1 MENKKIIEWC
11 SDQHLEL
18 ANIYMDAE
26 DNISCYDGCKE
37 MSMDHLNNNYK
48 DAIKTIKKNR
58 EKNKNQKIT
67 IIWGT
72 DQEKTQTYTF
82 ENKEQAKFFMDGVDE
97 SNGWLEYEVKKGWF
111 DK

>member
-1 MENKKIIEWC
+1 MENKKI
-11 SDQHLEL
+11 
-18 ANIYMDAE
+18 
-26 DNISCYDGCKE
+26 
-37 MSMDHLNNNYK
+37 
-48 DAIKTIKKNR
+48 
-58 EKNKNQKIT
+58 KIT

-72 DQEKTQTYTF
+72 GQEKTQTYTF